1 MPSVGS
7 IRIGSGGTVQFSGA
21 STAGNNTTPPSGS
34 ITSFTVTSP
43 AGGIALF
50 DSATITNGNINL
62 ALRNLVAGENISIV
76 NSNGQLLITGTVST
90 GTISTQNAN
99 NVDITGGSISATL
112 LDMGDNTITNVGNP
126 VNGSD
131 AATKTYTENVNI
143 NFSIPGKPATAQIIQ
158 AGITRPVQLVFGSGN
173 PFTYCISPALASTV
187 FTLQYVRSSIT
198 TVIGTITFPHAG
210 SSATLSATAT
220 INFLTGDVLQLLTPS
235 VQDSSL
241 GDVVITVVVTRE

>member
-21 STAGNNTTPPSGS
+21 QGGAGNNQSATTQ
-34 ITSFTVTSP
+34 ITAFSVTSP
-43 AGGIALF
+43 AGGIALY
-50 DSATITNGNINL
+50 DSATVNNGSIIL
-62 ALRNLVAGENISIV
+62 ALRNLVAGDNISIV
-76 NSNGQLLITGTVST
+76 NSNGQLLISSNVSLGTMGQQS
-90 GTISTQNAN
+90 SN

-112 LDMGDNTITNVGNP
+112 LDMGDNTITNVANP

-131 AATKTYTENVNI
+131 AATKTYVENVSI

-158 AGITRPVQLVFGSGN
+158 VGLPRAVQLVFGSGN
-173 PFTYCISPALASTV
+173 PFTYCISPAVSSTV

-198 TVIGTITFPHAG
+198 TVIGTITFHSSAT
-210 SSATLSATAT
+210 SATLSSPTT
-220 INFLTGDVLQLLTPS
+220 INFLAGDVLQLVTPS

-241 GDVVITVVVTRE
+241 GDVVITVVVIRE